1 MPIYEPQIGDI
12 EYAVKIGYQG
22 SYKYIWLENRI
33 KLLEQKV
40 LNLEIQ
46 NTLLRERGENGSN
59 L

>member
-12 EYAVKIGYQG
+12 EYAVKIGYKG
-22 SYKYIWLENRI
+22 SYKYICLENRI